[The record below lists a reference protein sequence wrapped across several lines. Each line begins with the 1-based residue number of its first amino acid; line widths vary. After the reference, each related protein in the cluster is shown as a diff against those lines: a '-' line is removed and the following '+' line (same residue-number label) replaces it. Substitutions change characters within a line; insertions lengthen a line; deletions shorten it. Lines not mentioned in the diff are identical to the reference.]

1 MINFNSESLMKI
13 LIVDDSAIARKF
25 LIKSLPQ
32 DIEYE
37 LKECV
42 NGQECVDIYLE
53 YNPDLV
59 FLDLTMP
66 VMDGVEAL
74 ERIKQMN
81 PDAIVYVLTA
91 DIQKSTHEKIMS
103 LGAYKFLKK
112 PPSKEVIGNAVKEL
126 SYFINK

>member
-1 MINFNSESLMKI
+1 MKI

-32 DIEYE
+32 GIDIE
-37 LKECV
+37 LKECT
-42 NGQECVDIYLE
+42 NGQECVDIYPVFKP
-53 YNPDLV
+53 NLV

-74 ERIKQMN
+74 ERIKKMN
-81 PDAIVYVLTA
+81 PAAIVYVLTA
-91 DIQKSTHEKIMS
+91 DIQKSTYEKIMA

-112 PPSKEVIGNAVKEL
+112 PPTKEIIGSAVMEL
-126 SYFINK
+126 ADFLNNVR

>member
-1 MINFNSESLMKI
+1 MKI

-25 LIKSLPQ
+25 LKKSLP
-32 DIEYE
+32 DDVEFEI
-37 LKECV
+37 KECV
-42 NGQECVDIYLE
+42 NGQECVDIYME
-53 YNPDLV
+53 YAPDLV

-74 ERIKQMN
+74 EQIKQMN

-91 DIQKSTHEKIMS
+91 DIQKTTHDKIMS

-112 PPSKEVIGNAVKEL
+112 PPTKETISNAVYEL
-126 SYFINK
+126 ADFLNR